1 MTSLNV
7 ELPIN
12 KTVESSCIYHSESF
26 SRKVYLYNDNFTP
39 MEFVV
44 DVLERV
50 FKMDERTSERTTI
63 KAHFDGK
70 ALCGE
75 FPKDIAET
83 MAYNAM
89 DMARSKG
96 HPLLFLT
103 ANK

>member
-1 MTSLNV
+1 MTSLSI
-7 ELPIN
+7 ESPIS
-12 KTVESSCIYHSESF
+12 KTVEHSCAYHSESF
-26 SRKVYLYNDNFTP
+26 SRKVYVYNDNFTP

-44 DVLERV
+44 DILERV
-50 FKMDERTSERTTI
+50 FKMDERTSERTTM

-83 MAYNAM
+83 MAYTAM
-89 DMARSKG
+89 DIARAKG